1 MKGIAGSKTDQTS
14 FEKNKII
21 FTLFI
26 LTKSGWS
33 PSDDSQ
39 HKHTKTT
46 AIQTKIIKRERER
59 ERERKY
65 YLIMCPNKYCNV

>member
-1 MKGIAGSKTDQTS
+1 MKGIVGSKTEQTR

-26 LTKSGWS
+26 LSKSGWS
-33 PSDDSQ
+33 PSGDDSH

-46 AIQTKIIKRERER
+46 AIKTKIINKEREIDRERI
-59 ERERKY
+59 
-65 YLIMCPNKYCNV
+65 LSNNVSR